1 METIYMKN
9 DYLEK
14 INNDRINEINAIT
27 GLCSEFKIYCE
38 EKDGKYGIWLDT
50 SSALILLDPLSLYNS
65 IFEEYAELF
74 LTYYQDSECKSDTKY
89 KLHIY
94 RETYVYTWVFCDLDI
109 VQSGRRTYRQDYY
122 LDKIKEVLFE
132 LYKKWSEGHKVH
144 YEYNDVR
151 LEALKT
157 CVNQCWYNQIFPSFF
172 TRRADE
178 LTIERFVFN
187 PIDSEE
193 YEIGIGDRTYKTFLS
208 EWCNDAELIRHQFE
222 TIFYYGHPA
231 VIELNF
237 DDLPTT
243 ITLDKKRVLDKTET
257 NEEGTGFKYKDFI
270 YVKIE
275 ANGFANMPTLVGYC
289 DFMETIKTLYE
300 GLLQMT
306 IHQRE
311 HNDEA
316 PTLISYNKYKSPL
329 IESLIS
335 DKTIEYSRRCIHSRE
350 TIVEKI
356 LIMDPDV
363 DCFMRDTDGLV
374 YSYDELDELCGRTV
388 IIPGLRKWE
397 EEIEPI
403 VIKSECGEPYNKD
416 WKEYHERGLELARKV
431 REALPR
437 KYDLWYMAPFEDKS
451 GTISKPMLIV

>member
-1 METIYMKN
+1 METVYMKN

-27 GLCSEFKIYCE
+27 KSCSEFKIYCE

-50 SSALILLDPLSLYNS
+50 TYALILVDPLILYGS
-65 IFEEYAELF
+65 IFKENEELH
-74 LTYYQDSECKSDTKY
+74 LTYYQDGECKSDTRY

-94 RETYVYTWVFCDLDI
+94 REKYAYTWVICCLD
-109 VQSGRRTYRQDYY
+109 VVEYGKRTYRQDDYSN
-122 LDKIKEVLFE
+122 KIKTVLTE
-132 LYKKWSEGHKVH
+132 LYQKWSEGNKVH

-151 LEALKT
+151 YEALKM
-157 CVNQCWYNQIFPSFF
+157 CVDQCQYEQIFPSFF

-193 YEIGIGDRTYKTFLS
+193 YEIGIGDRKYTTYITD
-208 EWCNDAELIRHQFE
+208 WCNDPEYVRHQFE
-222 TIFYYGHPA
+222 TIFYCESPA
-231 VIELNF
+231 VIELKF

-243 ITLDKKRVLDKTET
+243 ITLERKRILDKTET
-257 NEEGTGFKYKDFI
+257 HEEGTGFKYKDFI
-270 YVKIE
+270 YVKIV

-289 DFMETIKTLYE
+289 DFKETIRTLYE
-300 GLLQMT
+300 GLLQMA
-306 IHQRE
+306 IRQRE
-311 HNDEA
+311 HMDEA
-316 PTLISYNKYKSPL
+316 TTIGSYNKYKSPL

-335 DKTIEYSRRCIHSRE
+335 DKPVEYGSKCVHIRE
-350 TIVEKI
+350 NVIEKI

-363 DCFMRDTDGLV
+363 DCFMRDTDGFV
-374 YSYDELDELCGRTV
+374 YSYDELDELCGKTV

-403 VIKSECGEPYNKD
+403 IIESECGKPYTKD
-416 WKEYHERGLELARKV
+416 WNEYHERGLELARKV
-431 REALPR
+431 REALPK
-437 KYDLWYMAPFEDKS
+437 KYDLWYKAPFEDKS

>member
-1 METIYMKN
+1 MKN
-9 DYLEK
+9 DYIK
-14 INNDRINEINAIT
+14 KMNDNIINEINAIT
-27 GLCSEFKIYCE
+27 KSCSEFKIYCDQ
-38 EKDGKYGIWLDT
+38 KDGKYGIWLDT
-50 SSALILLDPLSLYNS
+50 NSDLILLDPLLIYGS
-65 IFEEYAELF
+65 IFKEYEELF
-74 LTYYQDSECKSDTKY
+74 LTYYQDGECKSDSRY

-94 RETYVYTWVFCDLDI
+94 RETYAYTWLLCSLDTI
-109 VQSGRRTYRQDYY
+109 QYGKRTYRQDSYVE
-122 LDKIKEVLFE
+122 KIKNAVSE
-132 LYKKWSEGHKVH
+132 LYVKWSEGNQVH
-144 YEYNDVR
+144 YEYNDVT
-151 LEALKT
+151 LDALKM
-157 CVNQCWYNQIFPSFF
+157 CAEQFHYEHIFPSFF

-208 EWCNDAELIRHQFE
+208 GWCNDAELIRHQFE

-257 NEEGTGFKYKDFI
+257 NKEGTGFKYKDFI

-289 DFMETIKTLYE
+289 DFKETIKTLYE

-335 DKTIEYSRRCIHSRE
+335 DKAIEYGRRCIHSRE

-403 VIKSECGEPYNKD
+403 VIKSECGEQYSKD
-416 WKEYHERGLELARKV
+416 WKEYHERGLALARKV
-431 REALPR
+431 REALPQ

-451 GTISKPMLIV
+451 DIISKPMLIT